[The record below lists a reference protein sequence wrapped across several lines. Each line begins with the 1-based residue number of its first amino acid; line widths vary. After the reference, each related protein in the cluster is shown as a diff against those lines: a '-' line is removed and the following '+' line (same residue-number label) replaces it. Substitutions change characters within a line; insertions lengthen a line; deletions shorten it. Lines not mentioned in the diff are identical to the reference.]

1 LTIDKHEITV
11 NIVFVKGDAMETMK
25 RNLWL
30 LVMVIFAVSLVS
42 LNACSRRAAKKDRG
56 GETLEEEAM
65 KPMGEEGISEQELEE
80 ARRKVAELRQ
90 KEGAVLAT
98 VYFEFDDFSLS
109 PQAKAILAQNAAW
122 LMNNSQRDVIIEGH
136 CDERGMDEYNIALGE
151 RRANAAKRYL
161 ISLGVN
167 ASQLSTI
174 SFGEERPAVQGHTEE
189 VWVKNRR
196 AEFVVQ

>member
-1 LTIDKHEITV
+1 
-11 NIVFVKGDAMETMK
+11 METMK
-25 RNLWL
+25 RSLWL
-30 LVMVIFAVSLVS
+30 LVMVIFAASLVS
-42 LNACSRRAAKKDRG
+42 LNACSRRATKKDRG

-90 KEGAVLAT
+90 KEGAALAT

-136 CDERGMDEYNIALGE
+136 CDERGTDEYNVALGE
-151 RRANAAKRYL
+151 RRANSAKRYL

-167 ASQLSTI
+167 AAQLSTI
-174 SFGEERPAVQGHTEE
+174 SFGEERPTVQGHTEE
-189 VWVKNRR
+189 SWAKNRR

>member
-1 LTIDKHEITV
+1 
-11 NIVFVKGDAMETMK
+11 METMK

-42 LNACSRRAAKKDRG
+42 LNACSRRAAKKDRRG

-65 KPMGEEGISEQELEE
+65 KPLGEEGISEQELEE

-90 KEGAVLAT
+90 KEGAALAT
-98 VYFEFDDFSLS
+98 VYFEFDDFALS
-109 PQAKAILAQNAAW
+109 GQAKAILAQNAAW

-136 CDERGMDEYNIALGE
+136 CDERGTDEYNVALGE
-151 RRANAAKRYL
+151 RRANSVKRYL

-167 ASQLSTI
+167 ATQLSTI
-174 SFGEERPAVQGHTEE
+174 SFGKERPVVPGHTEE
-189 VWVKNRR
+189 TWAKNRR